1 MTEPSEL
8 TSGTFII
15 APDGS
20 RGYIVEPSGTKDE
33 YLCKVSAYVKLHRDE
48 IKIDQYM
55 KNKTW
60 NEQQTCH

>member
-1 MTEPSEL
+1 
-8 TSGTFII
+8 
-15 APDGS
+15 
-20 RGYIVEPSGTKDE
+20 
-33 YLCKVSAYVKLHRDE
+33 VKLHRDE